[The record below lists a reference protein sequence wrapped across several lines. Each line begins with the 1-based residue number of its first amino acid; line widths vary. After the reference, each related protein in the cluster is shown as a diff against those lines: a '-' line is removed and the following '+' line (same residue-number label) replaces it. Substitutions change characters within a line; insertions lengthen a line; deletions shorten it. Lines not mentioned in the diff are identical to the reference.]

1 MERARVV
8 DIVERGITAS
18 PPSVS
23 VRICKGCGKHY
34 VALMRWKAEAEAMRL
49 SREALG
55 LIRADG
61 PEARKRMQEL
71 TQEAHLT
78 LWSTEGYCRA
88 CGLDLYKQRALS

>member
-1 MERARVV
+1 MGRVRVV
-8 DIVERGITAS
+8 ELVERVIEAS

-34 VALMRWKAEAEAMRL
+34 VALRKWKSEAEAMRL

-55 LIRADG
+55 LIRADV